1 MAGRLALLAAFLA
14 FACAAQGETY
24 KWVDEKGVTNYS
36 NTPPAGKVTKKASQV
51 EDRLSTVP
59 GDPALRSAAAGAPSY
74 YSQVIEAEWLQRQR
88 LMAMKEASQPACPY
102 PYSDCYE
109 DPRASTLFP
118 YPYVFPVMAP
128 RPVFGRPAF
137 HRHVLRTTGHR
148 SMILR

>member
-1 MAGRLALLAAFLA
+1 MTVRLALLAALAA

-36 NTPPAGKVTKKASQV
+36 NTPPAGKAAKKASQV

-59 GDPALRSAAAGAPSY
+59 GDPALKGIPPGAPSY
-74 YSQVIEAEWLQRQR
+74 YSQMAEAEWLQRQR
-88 LMAMKEASQPACPY
+88 LMAMKEASRPACPY

-109 DPRASTLFP
+109 DPRASTLYP

-128 RPVFGRPAF
+128 RPVFGRPAV
-137 HRHVLRTTGHR
+137 HRHVVRTTGHR
-148 SMILR
+148 SLILR